1 MKEYAELVTEGA
13 SKMWDNIKDVMESIP
28 CWLLCILS
36 FIAGVLVL

>member
-13 SKMWDNIKDVMESIP
+13 SKMLDNIKDVMESIP